1 MTWNPETYLRFADHR
16 TRPAAELLGR
26 VPLTAPRLVVDL
38 GCGPGN
44 STALLAA
51 RWLGARIVG
60 VDSSAE
66 MLARARAS
74 GLNVEW
80 VEADAATFQPD
91 GRPDVVFANALFQWL
106 PDHAALFPRLM
117 AQLMP
122 GGVLAIQMPGN
133 FDAPSHVLLADT
145 ARDGPWAGRV
155 ADRVRLEPV
164 AAPAAYYEILA
175 PHSGMLDIWTTEYL
189 QVLRGPDAVLEWVR
203 GTALTPFLAR
213 LDTDERDAFLAA
225 YRARLSAAYPPCAD
239 GTVLFPFR
247 RIFLV
252 AQRR

>member
-26 VPLTAPRLVVDL
+26 VPLAGPGFVVDL

-51 RWLGARIVG
+51 RWPGARIVG
-60 VDSSAE
+60 VDRSPD
-66 MLARARAS
+66 MLERARSS

-80 VEADAATFQPD
+80 VEADAATF
-91 GRPDVVFANALFQWL
+91 RPDSPPDLIFANALFQWL

-117 AQLMP
+117 ARLAP
-122 GGVLAIQMPGN
+122 SGVLAIQMPCN
-133 FDAPSHVLLADT
+133 FDAPSHVLLAET

-155 ADRVRLEPV
+155 AGEVRLQPV
-164 AAPAAYYEILA
+164 AGPAAYYDILA
-175 PHSGMLDIWTTEYL
+175 PHGAVVDIWTTEYL
-189 QVLRGPDAVLEWVR
+189 QVLHGADAVLEWVR
-203 GTALTPFLAR
+203 GTALTPFLTR
-213 LDTDERDAFLAA
+213 LEDAERGAFLAA
-225 YRARLSAAYPPCAD
+225 YRARLRAAYPPRAD

-252 AQRR
+252 AQRG

>member
-26 VPLTAPRLVVDL
+26 VPLVEPRFIVDL

-51 RWLGARIVG
+51 RWPGARIVG
-60 VDSSAE
+60 VDRSPD
-66 MLARARAS
+66 MLARARTS

-80 VEADAATFQPD
+80 VEADATAFGPD
-91 GRPDVVFANALFQWL
+91 APPDLIFANALFQWL

-117 AQLMP
+117 ARLAP

-133 FDAPSHVLLADT
+133 FDAPSHMLLAET
-145 ARDGPWAGRV
+145 ARDGPWADRV
-155 ADRVRLEPV
+155 ADQVRLAPV

-175 PHSGMLDIWTTEYL
+175 PQSGVLDIWTTEYL
-189 QVLRGPDAVLEWVR
+189 QVLHGPDAVLEWVR

-213 LDTDERDAFLAA
+213 LEADEQEAFVAA
-225 YRARLSAAYPPCAD
+225 YRARLRAAYPLRAD
-239 GTVLFPFR
+239 DTVLFPFR

-252 AQRR
+252 AQRG